1 MQRNGEA
8 TPHKLWIEVDQP
20 YHVLYP
26 CFEITR
32 QALAG
37 EGDQRSHDTDA
48 PVPASVLG
56 KSAGEISPVTHL
68 YIYLHIVD
76 QHG

>member
-1 MQRNGEA
+1 MRRNAEA
-8 TPHKLWIEVDQP
+8 TPHTLLIWVDP
-20 YHVLYP
+20 YHVTLP

-37 EGDQRSHDTDA
+37 DGDHRSHDLDA

-68 YIYLHIVD
+68 YIYFHIVD